1 MFAKYDKYNKN
12 NLIMRK
18 ILCFVA
24 SLATLVACSE
34 KHAEN
39 TNNQTNNTQ
48 TRYTARME
56 VAAQQETR
64 AYDAELNW
72 NWAENDA
79 IAGYQCAGLRLRNQ
93 LQYVETAAG
102 FVCEAFEYMST
113 APEKFHFIYPAEAE
127 VSEGVLVAPQHGTW
141 QPLSVATVEDAVIE
155 SIPMVKF
162 SVLSA
167 ALELRIFE
175 NDKTTPRP
183 MTAAKLTAEADFVGK
198 WTVNDDLSYTQS
210 LSGTEMVAEGFNSPI
225 VTLNMPDAPD
235 GFAADFF
242 TLVLTD
248 AEGQTM
254 TRTLPAMTFEKG
266 KRTVL
271 NLVFVPDNGQGGNEG
286 GEGGGNE
293 GGEDPDQPDQPVT
306 PDPEEPET
314 ITGTF
319 TCATYN
325 VDGLPSII
333 NDDGPGSSG
342 TKSIS
347 SKIATSGWDIVTFQE
362 NFTYNS
368 ELESAM
374 LAYYTFGT
382 HRKFSLLQAVG
393 TADTD
398 GLGFATLNSTCSFS
412 DEKCIEFTDKLGGLL
427 DELDGGNGGG
437 ANTSIKKGIRHYV
450 VTFGEPNIVVDVL
463 VTHMNTA
470 NTDEQIKVQDKQL
483 KQVAEYINSIRSNN
497 RPIIFMGD
505 MNTRYTRNDYQTYF
519 WGVLD
524 DDLTCADPWVEHSW
538 NGVYPALGS
547 ASLMVPSKDSSSTLT
562 EQTGEVVDKIIYIN
576 NPNAD
581 VQIESNWYNHDEAYT
596 GMADH
601 KPVVAEF
608 TYVKTV
614 KE

>member
-12 NLIMRK
+12 NFIMRK

-64 AYDAELNW
+64 AYDSDLNW

-113 APEKFHFIYPAEAE
+113 SPEKFHFIYPAEAE

-141 QPLSVATVEDAVIE
+141 QPLSVATVENAVIA

-175 NDKTTPRP
+175 ADKTTPRP
-183 MTAAKLTAEADFVGK
+183 MTAAKLSAEADFVGK

-225 VTLNMPDAPD
+225 VTLNMPDAPE

-286 GEGGGNE
+286 GNEDGGNE

-306 PDPEEPET
+306 PDPDQPET

-362 NFTYNS
+362 NFDNND
-368 ELESAM
+368 ELLSAM
-374 LAYYTFGT
+374 TSVYTFGT
-382 HRKFSLLQAVG
+382 HRKFNYATALLS
-393 TADTD
+393 TCDTD

-412 DEKCIEFTDKLGGLL
+412 GEYWWAFTKKYGGLSSGADEKL
-427 DELDGGNGGG
+427 
-437 ANTSIKKGIRHYV
+437 KKGIRHYV
-450 VTFGEPNIVVDVL
+450 VTMKDGVQFDLL
-463 VTHMNTA
+463 VTHMNSGSSNDHISA
-470 NTDEQIKVQDKQL
+470 RASQL
-483 KQVAEYINSIRSNN
+483 KEIAAYINEISANN

-505 MNTRYTRNDYQTYF
+505 TNCRYTRDDMFGCLLNLLNKNLTY
-519 WGVLD
+519 
-524 DDLTCADPWVEHSW
+524 ADPWVDFSW
-538 NGVYPALGS
+538 NGVYPTLGS
-547 ASLMVPSKDSSSTLT
+547 PSLMVPSKDSSSTLT
-562 EQTGEVVDKIIYIN
+562 EQTGEVVDKVIYIN
-576 NPNAD
+576 NQNAD
-581 VQIESNWYNHDEAYT
+581 TQIKANYYLNDTSYA

-601 KPVVAEF
+601 NPVVVEF
-608 TYVKTV
+608 TYVRTV

>member
-1 MFAKYDKYNKN
+1 
-12 NLIMRK
+12 MRK
-18 ILCFVA
+18 LLFA
-24 SLATLVACSE
+24 AAALLQLAACTE
-34 KHAEN
+34 QTDEN
-39 TNNQTNNTQ
+39 TQNTQ

-56 VAAQQETR
+56 VAAEQTTR
-64 AYDAELNW
+64 AYDSELNW
-72 NWAENDA
+72 YWTENDA

-93 LQYVETAAG
+93 LRYIETAQG

-113 APEKFHFIYPAEAE
+113 SPEKFHFIYPAEAE
-127 VSEGVLVAPQHGTW
+127 VSEGVLRAAQNGSW

-155 SIPMVKF
+155 NIPMVKF

-167 ALELRIFE
+167 ALELRVFE
-175 NDKTTPRP
+175 ADKATPRT
-183 MTAAKLTAEADFVGK
+183 MTAAKLTAEEDFVGK
-198 WTVNDDLSYTQS
+198 WTLQEDMTYEQS
-210 LSGTEMVAEGFNSPI
+210 LDGKEMVAEGFSSEV
-225 VTLNMPDAPD
+225 VTLNMPDAPE
-235 GFAADFF
+235 GFAAEFF

-254 TRTLPAMTFEKG
+254 TRTLPAMTFVKG

-271 NLVFVPDNGQGGNEG
+271 NLVFVADNSEG

-293 GGEDPDQPDQPVT
+293 GGEDPDQPVT
-306 PDPEEPET
+306 PEPEEPET

-325 VDGLPSII
+325 VDGLPEVVDLLIYKYEL
-333 NDDGPGSSG
+333 NADGPGSDG
-342 TKSIS
+342 TKQIS
-347 SKIATSGWDIVTFQE
+347 QEIAISGWDIVTFQE

-374 LAYYTFGT
+374 LAYYTFGK
-382 HRKFSLLQAVG
+382 HRKFSIASALG

-412 DEKCIEFTDKLGGLL
+412 DEKCIEFTDKLGGLTNA
-427 DELDGGNGGG
+427 LDGGNGGG

-450 VTFGEPNIVVDVL
+450 VTFGEHNIVVDVL

-470 NTDEQIKVQDKQL
+470 DTEEQIKVQDKQL

-505 MNTRYTRNDYQTYF
+505 MNTRYTRNDYQTNF

-524 DDLTCADPWVEHSW
+524 ASLTCADPWVEYQW
-538 NGVYPALGS
+538 DGVYPTYPS
-547 ASLMVPSKDSSSTLT
+547 ASIMTGDYGMQK
-562 EQTGEVVDKIIYIN
+562 GEVVDKIIYIN
-576 NPNAD
+576 NSNAA
-581 VQIESNWYNHDEAYT
+581 VQIKANNYLHDESYT
-596 GMADH
+596 FADH
-601 KPVVAEF
+601 KPVVSEF
-608 TYVKTV
+608 TYVRTV
-614 KE
+614 KK

>member
-1 MFAKYDKYNKN
+1 
-12 NLIMRK
+12 MRK

-64 AYDAELNW
+64 VYDSELNW
-72 NWAENDA
+72 SWTDDDA

-175 NDKTTPRP
+175 ADKTTSRP

-225 VTLNMPDAPD
+225 VTLNMPDAPE

-293 GGEDPDQPDQPVT
+293 GGEDPDQPVT

-325 VDGLPSII
+325 VDGLPEKVLGFISL
-333 NDDGPGSSG
+333 NGDGPGSDG
-342 TKSIS
+342 TEKIS
-347 SKIATSGWDIVTFQE
+347 EKIATSGWDIVTFQE

-368 ELESAM
+368 ELKSAM
-374 LAYYTFGT
+374 SAYYTFGT
-382 HRKFSLLQAVG
+382 HREFSLLQAVG

-412 DEKCIEFTDKLGGLL
+412 GESWWAFTEKYGSLTKGADENL
-427 DELDGGNGGG
+427 
-437 ANTSIKKGIRHYV
+437 KKGIRHYV
-450 VTFGEPNIVVDVL
+450 VTMKDSVQFDLL
-463 VTHMNTA
+463 VTHMNSGSDSGHISA
-470 NTDEQIKVQDKQL
+470 RASQLAQI
-483 KQVAEYINSIRSNN
+483 AAYINEISANN

-505 MNTRYTRNDYQTYF
+505 TNCRYTRDDMFGCLLNLLNKNLTY
-519 WGVLD
+519 
-524 DDLTCADPWVEHSW
+524 ADPWVEYSW
-538 NGVYPALGS
+538 DGVYPTLGS
-547 ASLMVPSKDSSSTLT
+547 ASLMVPSKDASSTLT
-562 EQTGEVVDKIIYIN
+562 EQTGEVVDKVIYIN
-576 NPNAD
+576 NQNAD
-581 VQIESNWYNHDEAYT
+581 TQIKANYYLNDTSYA

-601 KPVVAEF
+601 NPVVVEF
-608 TYVKTV
+608 TYVRTV

>member
-1 MFAKYDKYNKN
+1 
-12 NLIMRK
+12 MRK

-39 TNNQTNNTQ
+39 TNNQTENTQ

-64 AYDAELNW
+64 AYDSDLNW

-113 APEKFHFIYPAEAE
+113 SPEKFHFIYPAEAE

-141 QPLSVATVEDAVIE
+141 QPLSVATVEDAVIA

-183 MTAAKLTAEADFVGK
+183 MTAAKLSAEADFVGK

-306 PDPEEPET
+306 PDPDQPET

-325 VDGLPSII
+325 VDGLPAKVLGFIDL
-333 NDDGPGSSG
+333 NEDGPGSDG
-342 TKSIS
+342 TKAIS
-347 SKIATSGWDIVTFQE
+347 QKIATSGWDIVTFQE

-368 ELESAM
+368 ELESVM
-374 LAYYTFGT
+374 KQYYTFGT
-382 HRKFSLLQAVG
+382 HREFELLKALG

-412 DEKCIEFTDKLGGLL
+412 DEKYIEFTDKLGGLT
-427 DELDGGNGGG
+427 DGLDGGNGGG

-483 KQVAEYINSIRSNN
+483 KQVAAYINTIRSNN

-505 MNTRYTRNDYQTYF
+505 MNTRYTRNDYATNF
-519 WGVLD
+519 WGILD
-524 DDLTCADPWVEHSW
+524 SSLTCADPWVEFMW
-538 NGVYPALGS
+538 DGVYPTYPS
-547 ASLMVPSKDSSSTLT
+547 ASIMTGDYGMQK
-562 EQTGEVVDKIIYIN
+562 GEVVDKIIYIN
-576 NPNAD
+576 NSNAD
-581 VQIESNWYNHDEAYT
+581 TQIKANNYLHDESYT
-596 GMADH
+596 FADH

-608 TYVKTV
+608 TYVRTV

>member
-1 MFAKYDKYNKN
+1 
-12 NLIMRK
+12 MRK

-39 TNNQTNNTQ
+39 TNNQTENTQ
-48 TRYTARME
+48 TRYKARME

-64 AYDAELNW
+64 AYDTDLNW
-72 NWAENDA
+72 YWTEDDA

-93 LQYVETAAG
+93 LQYVETAKG

-141 QPLSVATVEDAVIE
+141 QPLSVATVEDAVIA

-175 NDKTTPRP
+175 ADKTTPRS

-210 LSGTEMVAEGFNSPI
+210 LSGTEMVAEGFDSPI
-225 VTLNMPDAPD
+225 VTLNMPDAPE

-254 TRTLPAMTFEKG
+254 TRTLPAMTFMKG

-271 NLVFVPDNGQGGNEG
+271 NLVFVPDPENGGDN
-286 GEGGGNE
+286 GGNE
-293 GGEDPDQPDQPVT
+293 GGEDPDQPVT
-306 PDPEEPET
+306 PEPEEPET

-325 VDGLPSII
+325 VDGLPEKVLLFITL
-333 NDDGPGSSG
+333 NGDGPGEDG
-342 TKSIS
+342 TKAIS
-347 SKIATSGWDIVTFQE
+347 QKVSTSGWDFVAFQE
-362 NFTYNS
+362 NFTYND

-374 LAYYTFGT
+374 SNYTFGK
-382 HRKFSLLQAVG
+382 HRSFSIASALA

-398 GLGFATLNSTCSFS
+398 GLGFATLNSTCSFLS
-412 DEKCIEFTDKLGGLL
+412 ETMWAFEHKEGGLT
-427 DELDGGNGGG
+427 EG
-437 ANTSIKKGIRHYV
+437 ANTSIKKGIRHYEV
-450 VTFGEPNIVVDVL
+450 QFDNEVIVDVL
-463 VTHMNTA
+463 ITHMNTA
-470 NTDEQIKVQDKQL
+470 DSDAQIAAQNGQL
-483 KQVAEYINSIRSNN
+483 QEIAEYINTICSNN

-524 DDLTCADPWVEHSW
+524 KSLTCADPWVEFMW
-538 NGVYPALGS
+538 DGVYPTY
-547 ASLMVPSKDSSSTLT
+547 PSDSIMTGDYGM
-562 EQTGEVVDKIIYIN
+562 QKGEVVDKIIYIN
-576 NPNAD
+576 NTNAD
-581 VQIESNWYNHDEAYT
+581 TQIKANYYLHDEAYT
-596 GMADH
+596 FADH
-601 KPVVAEF
+601 KPVVSEF
-608 TYVKTV
+608 TYVKTIQ
-614 KE
+614 K

>member
-1 MFAKYDKYNKN
+1 
-12 NLIMRK
+12 MRK

-39 TNNQTNNTQ
+39 TNNQTENTQ
-48 TRYTARME
+48 TRYTARMQ
-56 VAAQQETR
+56 VAAQQDTR
-64 AYDAELNW
+64 AYDSELNW
-72 NWAENDA
+72 YWTGDDA

-113 APEKFHFIYPAEAE
+113 SPEKFHFIYPAEAE
-127 VSEGVLVAPQHGTW
+127 VSEGVLVAAQHGTW

-167 ALELRIFE
+167 ALELRVFE
-175 NDKTTPRP
+175 ADKTTTRT
-183 MTAAKLTAEADFVGK
+183 MTAAKLTAEGDFVGK

-210 LSGTEMVAEGFNSPI
+210 LSGTEMVVEGFSSE
-225 VTLNMPDAPD
+225 VVVFNMPDMPE

-254 TRTLPAMTFEKG
+254 TRTLPAMTFVKG

-271 NLVFVPDNGQGGNEG
+271 NLVFVADNSEGGN
-286 GEGGGNE
+286 EGGGNE
-293 GGEDPDQPDQPVT
+293 GGEDPDQPVT
-306 PDPEEPET
+306 PDPEKPET

-325 VDGLPSII
+325 VDGLPEKVLGFIDL
-333 NDDGPGSSG
+333 NGDGPGSEG
-342 TKSIS
+342 TKAIS
-347 SKIATSGWDIVTFQE
+347 QKIATSGWDIVTFQE
-362 NFTYNS
+362 NFTYNT

-374 LAYYTFGT
+374 KAYYTFGT
-382 HRKFSLLQAVG
+382 HREFSLLSALG
-393 TADTD
+393 TANTD

-412 DEKCIEFTDKLGGLL
+412 DESWWAFEHKEGGLT
-427 DELDGGNGGG
+427 DG
-437 ANTSIKKGIRHYV
+437 ANTSIKKGVRHYV
-450 VTFGEPNIVVDVL
+450 VTLKSDPAVAIDVL

-470 NTDEQIKVQDKQL
+470 DGDAQIAAQHGQL
-483 KQVAEYINSIRSNN
+483 QEVAEYINSIRSNN

-524 DDLTCADPWVEHSW
+524 SDLTYADPWVEYSW
-538 NGVYPALGS
+538 DGVYPTLGS

-562 EQTGEVVDKIIYIN
+562 EQTGEVVDKIIYFN
-576 NPNAD
+576 NPEAD
-581 VQIESNWYNHDEAYT
+581 TQIVANYYLNDTSFA

-601 KPVVAEF
+601 NPVVSEF
-608 TYVKTV
+608 TYVRTV

>member
-1 MFAKYDKYNKN
+1 M
-12 NLIMRK
+12 
-18 ILCFVA
+18 A

-34 KHAEN
+34 KHAED

-48 TRYTARME
+48 TRYTARMQ

-64 AYDAELNW
+64 AYDSDLNW
-72 NWAENDA
+72 NWAEDDA
-79 IAGYQCAGLRLRNQ
+79 IAGYQCAELRLRNQ

-141 QPLSVATVEDAVIE
+141 QPLSVATVEDAVIA

-225 VTLNMPDAPD
+225 VTLNMPDAPE
-235 GFAADFF
+235 GFAAEFF

-254 TRTLPAMTFEKG
+254 TRTLPAMTFEKC

-271 NLVFVPDNGQGGNEG
+271 NLVFVPDNGQGGNEGGGNEGGEGG

-325 VDGLPSII
+325 VDGLPEKVLGFISL
-333 NDDGPGSSG
+333 NGDGPGSDG
-342 TKSIS
+342 TEKIS
-347 SKIATSGWDIVTFQE
+347 EKIATSGWDIVTFQE

-368 ELESAM
+368 ELKSAM
-374 LAYYTFGT
+374 SAYYTFGT
-382 HRKFSLLQAVG
+382 HREFSLLQAVG

-412 DEKCIEFTDKLGGLL
+412 GESWWAFTEKYGGLTSGA
-427 DELDGGNGGG
+427 DENL
-437 ANTSIKKGIRHYV
+437 KKGIRHYV
-450 VTFGEPNIVVDVL
+450 VTMKDGVEIDLL
-463 VTHMNTA
+463 VTHMNSGSDSGHISA
-470 NTDEQIKVQDKQL
+470 RASQLAQI
-483 KQVAEYINSIRSNN
+483 AAYINKISANN

-505 MNTRYTRNDYQTYF
+505 TNCRYTRDDMFQYLFNNLDSNLTY
-519 WGVLD
+519 
-524 DDLTCADPWVEHSW
+524 ADPWVEYSW
-538 NGVYPALGS
+538 NGVYPTYPS
-547 ASLMVPSKDSSSTLT
+547 ESLMVPSKDSSSTLT
-562 EQTGEVVDKIIYIN
+562 EQTGEVVDKIIYFN
-576 NPNAD
+576 NPEAD
-581 VQIESNWYNHDEAYT
+581 TQIVANYYLNDTSFA

-601 KPVVAEF
+601 NPVVAEF
-608 TYVKTV
+608 TYVRTI

>member
-1 MFAKYDKYNKN
+1 
-12 NLIMRK
+12 MRK
-18 ILCFVA
+18 LILA
-24 SLATLVACSE
+24 AAAILQLAGCAKQEAVVPPTTE
-34 KHAEN
+34 
-39 TNNQTNNTQ
+39 
-48 TRYTARME
+48 TRYTARLA
-56 VAAQQETR
+56 VAAEQETR
-64 AYDAELNW
+64 AYDSELNW
-72 NWAENDA
+72 YWTEDDA

-93 LQYVETAAG
+93 LRYVETAKG

-175 NDKTTPRP
+175 ADKTTPRP

-225 VTLNMPDAPD
+225 VTLNMPDAPE

-254 TRTLPAMTFEKG
+254 TRTLPAMTFVKG

-286 GEGGGNE
+286 GE
-293 GGEDPDQPDQPVT
+293 DPDQPVT

-325 VDGLPSII
+325 VDGLPEKVLGFITL
-333 NDDGPGSSG
+333 NGDGPGSDG
-342 TKSIS
+342 TKAIS
-347 SKIATSGWDIVTFQE
+347 EKIATSGWDIVTFQE

-374 LAYYTFGT
+374 KAYYTFGS
-382 HRKFSLLQAVG
+382 HRTFSIASALG
-393 TADTD
+393 TANTD
-398 GLGFATLNSTCSFS
+398 GLGFATLNSTCTFS
-412 DEKCIEFTDKLGGLL
+412 NEYWWAFEHKEGGLT
-427 DELDGGNGGG
+427 DG

-450 VTFGEPNIVVDVL
+450 VTLKSDPAVAIDVL

-470 NTDEQIKVQDKQL
+470 DGDAQIAAQNGQL
-483 KQVAEYINSIRSNN
+483 QEVAEYINSIRSNN

-538 NGVYPALGS
+538 DGVYPTLGS

-608 TYVKTV
+608 TYVRTIK
-614 KE
+614 K

>member
-12 NLIMRK
+12 NFIMRK

-64 AYDAELNW
+64 AYDSDLNW

-93 LQYVETAAG
+93 LRYVETAAG

-175 NDKTTPRP
+175 NDKTTSRP
-183 MTAAKLTAEADFVGK
+183 MTAAKLSAEADFVGK

-225 VTLNMPDAPD
+225 VTLNMPDAPE

-254 TRTLPAMTFEKG
+254 TRTLPAMTFVKG

-293 GGEDPDQPDQPVT
+293 GGEDPDQPVT
-306 PDPEEPET
+306 PDPDQPET

-325 VDGLPSII
+325 VDGLPAKVLGFISL
-333 NDDGPGSSG
+333 NDDGPGSAG
-342 TKSIS
+342 TKAIS
-347 SKIATSGWDIVTFQE
+347 QKIATSGWDIVTFQE

-368 ELESAM
+368 ELQSYM
-374 LAYYTFGT
+374 LAYYTFGK
-382 HRKFSLLQAVG
+382 HRKFSIASALG

-412 DEKCIEFTDKLGGLL
+412 DESWWAFEHKEGGLT
-427 DELDGGNGGG
+427 DG

-450 VTFGEPNIVVDVL
+450 VTLKSDPAVAIDVL

-470 NTDEQIKVQDKQL
+470 DGDAQIAAQNGQL
-483 KQVAEYINSIRSNN
+483 QEVAAYINSIRSNN

-505 MNTRYTRNDYQTYF
+505 MNTRYTRNDYATNF

-524 DDLTCADPWVEHSW
+524 DDLTYADPWVEHSW
-538 NGVYPALGS
+538 DGVYPTLGS
-547 ASLMVPSKDSSSTLT
+547 PSLMVPSKDSSSTLT
-562 EQTGEVVDKIIYIN
+562 EQTGEVVDKVIYIN
-576 NPNAD
+576 NQNAD
-581 VQIESNWYNHDEAYT
+581 TQIKANYYLNDTSYA

-601 KPVVAEF
+601 NPVVVEF
-608 TYVKTV
+608 SYVRTV

>member
-1 MFAKYDKYNKN
+1 
-12 NLIMRK
+12 MRK

-64 AYDAELNW
+64 VYDSELNW
-72 NWAENDA
+72 SWTDDDA

-93 LQYVETAAG
+93 LRYVETAAG

-141 QPLSVATVEDAVIE
+141 QPLSVATVEDAVIA

-210 LSGTEMVAEGFNSPI
+210 LSGTEMVAEGFDSPI

-254 TRTLPAMTFEKG
+254 TRTLPAMTFVKG

-271 NLVFVPDNGQGGNEG
+271 NLVFVPDNGQG

-306 PDPEEPET
+306 PEPEEPET

-325 VDGLPSII
+325 VDGLPAKVLFIPV
-333 NDDGPGSSG
+333 NEDGPGSNG
-342 TKSIS
+342 TKDIS
-347 SKIATSGWDIVTFQE
+347 QKIATSGWDIVTFQE

-374 LAYYTFGT
+374 KQYYTFGT
-382 HRKFSLLQAVG
+382 HRKFELLKALG

-412 DEKCIEFTDKLGGLL
+412 DESWWAFEHKEGGLT
-427 DELDGGNGGG
+427 DG

-450 VTFGEPNIVVDVL
+450 VTLKSDPAVAIDVL

-470 NTDEQIKVQDKQL
+470 DGDAQIAAQNGQL
-483 KQVAEYINSIRSNN
+483 QEVAEYINTIRSNN

-538 NGVYPALGS
+538 NGVYPTLGS

-562 EQTGEVVDKIIYIN
+562 EQTGEVVDKVIYIN
-576 NPNAD
+576 NQNAD
-581 VQIESNWYNHDEAYT
+581 TQIKANYYLNDTSYA

-601 KPVVAEF
+601 NPVVVEF
-608 TYVKTV
+608 TYVRTV

>member
-1 MFAKYDKYNKN
+1 M
-12 NLIMRK
+12 
-18 ILCFVA
+18 A

-64 AYDAELNW
+64 AYDSDLNW

-93 LQYVETAAG
+93 LRYVETAAG

-141 QPLSVATVEDAVIE
+141 QPLSVATVEDAVIA

-225 VTLNMPDAPD
+225 VTLNMPDAPK

-254 TRTLPAMTFEKG
+254 TRTLPAMTFVKG

-271 NLVFVPDNGQGGNEG
+271 NLVFVPDNGEG

-306 PDPEEPET
+306 PDPDQPET

-333 NDDGPGSSG
+333 NSDGPGDRG
-342 TKSIS
+342 TTDIGNKV
-347 SKIATSGWDIVTFQE
+347 ATTGWDIVTFQE
-362 NFTYNS
+362 NFAYSSSLKDPLSSVYKLGTDRGNINYG
-368 ELESAM
+368 SAIIGRV
-374 LAYYTFGT
+374 TN
-382 HRKFSLLQAVG
+382 
-393 TADTD
+393 TD
-398 GLGFATLNSTCSFS
+398 GLLFGTLNETCSFS
-412 DEKCIEFTDKLGGLL
+412 GESWEAFNDAYGGLT
-427 DELDGGNGGG
+427 DG
-437 ANTSIKKGIRHYV
+437 ANTLLKKGIRHYI
-450 VTFGEPNIVVDVL
+450 VTMKDGVEIDLL
-463 VTHMNTA
+463 VTHMNSGSDSGHISA
-470 NTDEQIKVQDKQL
+470 RASQLAQI
-483 KQVAEYINSIRSNN
+483 AAYINKISANN

-505 MNTRYTRNDYQTYF
+505 TNCRYTRDDMFQYLFNNLDSNLTY
-519 WGVLD
+519 
-524 DDLTCADPWVEHSW
+524 TDPWVDFSW
-538 NGVYPALGS
+538 NGVYPTYPS
-547 ASLMVPSKDSSSTLT
+547 ESLMVPSKDSSSTLT
-562 EQTGEVVDKIIYIN
+562 EQTGEVVDKVIYIN
-576 NPNAD
+576 NQNAD
-581 VQIESNWYNHDEAYT
+581 TQIKANYYLNDTSYA

-601 KPVVAEF
+601 NPVVVEF
-608 TYVKTV
+608 TYVRTV

>member
-1 MFAKYDKYNKN
+1 M
-12 NLIMRK
+12 
-18 ILCFVA
+18 A

-39 TNNQTNNTQ
+39 TNNQTENTQ
-48 TRYTARME
+48 TRYTARMQ
-56 VAAQQETR
+56 VAAQHDTR
-64 AYDAELNW
+64 AYDSELNW
-72 NWAENDA
+72 YWTEDDA

-113 APEKFHFIYPAEAE
+113 SPEKFHFIYPAEAE
-127 VSEGVLVAPQHGTW
+127 VSEGVLVAAQHGTW

-167 ALELRIFE
+167 ALELRVFE
-175 NDKTTPRP
+175 SDKETPRT
-183 MTAAKLTAEADFVGK
+183 MTAAKLTAEGDFVGK

-210 LSGTEMVAEGFNSPI
+210 LSGTEMVVEGFSSE
-225 VTLNMPDAPD
+225 VVVFNMPDMPE

-254 TRTLPAMTFEKG
+254 TRTLPAMTFLKG

-271 NLVFVPDNGQGGNEG
+271 NLVFVADNSEGGN
-286 GEGGGNE
+286 EGGGNE
-293 GGEDPDQPDQPVT
+293 GGEDPDQPVT
-306 PDPEEPET
+306 PEPEEPET

-325 VDGLPSII
+325 VDGLPEKVLGFISL
-333 NDDGPGSSG
+333 NGDGPGSEG
-342 TKSIS
+342 TKAIS
-347 SKIATSGWDIVTFQE
+347 DKIATSGWDIVTFQE
-362 NFTYNS
+362 NFSYNS
-368 ELESAM
+368 ELESVM
-374 LAYYTFGT
+374 KAYYTFGT
-382 HRKFSLLQAVG
+382 HRTFNIASALG

-412 DEKCIEFTDKLGGLL
+412 DEDESWWAFEHKEGGLT
-427 DELDGGNGGG
+427 DG
-437 ANTSIKKGIRHYV
+437 ANTSIKKGVRHYV
-450 VTFGEPNIVVDVL
+450 VTLKSDPAVAIDVL

-470 NTDEQIKVQDKQL
+470 DNDAQIAAQHGQL
-483 KQVAEYINSIRSNN
+483 QEVAEYINSIRSNN

-524 DDLTCADPWVEHSW
+524 DDLTYADPWVEHSW
-538 NGVYPALGS
+538 DGVYPTLGS
-547 ASLMVPSKDSSSTLT
+547 PSLMVPSKDSSSTLT
-562 EQTGEVVDKIIYIN
+562 EQTGEVVDKIIYFN
-576 NPNAD
+576 NPEAD
-581 VQIESNWYNHDEAYT
+581 TQIVANYYLNDTSFA
-596 GMADH
+596 GMADQ
-601 KPVVAEF
+601 KPVVSEF
-608 TYVKTV
+608 TYVRTIK
-614 KE
+614 K

>member
-1 MFAKYDKYNKN
+1 
-12 NLIMRK
+12 MRK

-64 AYDAELNW
+64 AYDSDLNW

-93 LQYVETAAG
+93 LRYVETAAG

-141 QPLSVATVEDAVIE
+141 QPLSVATVENAVIA

-175 NDKTTPRP
+175 NDKATPRS
-183 MTAAKLTAEADFVGK
+183 MTAAKLTAETDFVGK

-210 LSGTEMVAEGFNSPI
+210 LSGTEMVAEGFDSPI
-225 VTLNMPDAPD
+225 VTLNMPDAPE

-271 NLVFVPDNGQGGNEG
+271 NLVFVPDNG
-286 GEGGGNE
+286 E

-306 PDPEEPET
+306 PDPDQPET

-325 VDGLPSII
+325 VDGLPEVVDFVIYKYEL
-333 NDDGPGSSG
+333 NADGPGSDG
-342 TKSIS
+342 TKDIS
-347 SKIATSGWDIVTFQE
+347 EKIATSGWDIVTFQE

-368 ELESAM
+368 ELESVM
-374 LAYYTFGT
+374 KQYYTFGT
-382 HRKFSLLQAVG
+382 HRKFELLKALG

-412 DEKCIEFTDKLGGLL
+412 DESWWAFTEKYGGLTNGA
-427 DELDGGNGGG
+427 DENL
-437 ANTSIKKGIRHYV
+437 KKGIRHYV
-450 VTFGEPNIVVDVL
+450 VTMKDGVQFDLL
-463 VTHMNTA
+463 VTHMNSGSA
-470 NTDEQIKVQDKQL
+470 SDHISARASQL
-483 KQVAEYINSIRSNN
+483 KEIAAYINEISANN

-505 MNTRYTRNDYQTYF
+505 TNCRYTRDDMFGCLLNLLNKNLTY
-519 WGVLD
+519 
-524 DDLTCADPWVEHSW
+524 ADPWVEYSW
-538 NGVYPALGS
+538 DGVYPTLGS

-562 EQTGEVVDKIIYIN
+562 EQTGEVVDKIIYFN
-576 NPNAD
+576 NPEAD
-581 VQIESNWYNHDEAYT
+581 TQIVANYYLNDTSFA

-601 KPVVAEF
+601 NPVVAEF
-608 TYVKTV
+608 TYVRTV

>member
-1 MFAKYDKYNKN
+1 M
-12 NLIMRK
+12 
-18 ILCFVA
+18 A

-39 TNNQTNNTQ
+39 TNNQTENTQ

-64 AYDAELNW
+64 AYDTDLNW
-72 NWAENDA
+72 YWTEDDA

-141 QPLSVATVEDAVIE
+141 QPLSVATVDNAVIE

-175 NDKTTPRP
+175 ADKATPRS

-210 LSGTEMVAEGFNSPI
+210 LSGTEMVAEGFDSPI
-225 VTLNMPDAPD
+225 VTLNMPDAPE

-254 TRTLPAMTFEKG
+254 TRTLPAMTFVKG

-286 GEGGGNE
+286 GNEGGGNE
-293 GGEDPDQPDQPVT
+293 GGEDPDQPVT

-325 VDGLPSII
+325 VDGLPEKVLIFDL
-333 NDDGPGSSG
+333 NDDGPGSDG
-342 TKSIS
+342 TEEIS
-347 SKIATSGWDIVTFQE
+347 KKIATSGWDIVTFQE

-368 ELESAM
+368 ELTSEMSS
-374 LAYYTFGT
+374 YYTFGT
-382 HRKFSLLQAVG
+382 HRSFSLLSALG

-398 GLGFATLNSTCSFS
+398 GLGFATLNETCSFS
-412 DEKCIEFTDKLGGLL
+412 GESWEAFNDAYGGLT
-427 DELDGGNGGG
+427 DG
-437 ANTSIKKGIRHYV
+437 ANTSLKKGIRHYV
-450 VTFGEPNIVVDVL
+450 VTMKDGVQIDLL
-463 VTHMNTA
+463 VTHMNSGSDSGHISA
-470 NTDEQIKVQDKQL
+470 RASQLAQI
-483 KQVAEYINSIRSNN
+483 AAYINEISANN

-505 MNTRYTRNDYQTYF
+505 TNCRYTRDDMFGCLLNLLNENLTY
-519 WGVLD
+519 
-524 DDLTCADPWVEHSW
+524 ADPWVEYSW
-538 NGVYPALGS
+538 DGVYPTLGS

-562 EQTGEVVDKIIYIN
+562 EQTGEVVDKIIYFN
-576 NPNAD
+576 NPEAD
-581 VQIESNWYNHDEAYT
+581 TQIVANYYLNDTSFA

-601 KPVVAEF
+601 NPVVAEF
-608 TYVKTV
+608 TYVKTI